1 MKIDQSLNLVS
12 TVERDLFPLYVYVT
26 PFPHEVIEQYY
37 GILGQT
43 FSRFYQ
49 DIGQLGSTRV
59 AGMMLR
65 EAARAAMPEGFT
77 GTTVIDEIDRFTS
90 VLAFVNGKWQRYPL
104 AQALEKKIIDVEE
117 WRDVEGEVCF
127 FIVNC
132 AMQKRH
138 LIPSLVGKVLAMYG
152 AQLTPLSSTAFLA
165 SLPTS
170 KPEETQEPTTDPVEE
185 AIPRAP
191 VSGVVHIPS

>member
-12 TVERDLFPLYVYVT
+12 TVERDGFPLYVYVT
-26 PFPHEVIEQYY
+26 PFPYEVIEQYY

-49 DIGQLGSTRV
+49 DIGQIGSPRV

-65 EAARAAMPEGFT
+65 EAARAATPEGFT
-77 GTTVIDEIDRFTS
+77 GTTVMDEIHR
-90 VLAFVNGKWQRYPL
+90 LARVVVFLDGRWQQLPL
-104 AQALEKKIIDVEE
+104 GQALDKGIIDKEE

-127 FIVNC
+127 SIVSC
-132 AMQKRH
+132 AMQKRN

-152 AQLTPLSSTAFLA
+152 AQLTSLNVTAFLA

-170 KPEETQEPTTDPVEE
+170 KTEETPEATTEE
-185 AIPRAP
+185 ADEQTQSQP

>member
-12 TVERDLFPLYVYVT
+12 TVEREGTPLYVYVT
-26 PFPHEVIEQYY
+26 PFPYEVIEQYY

-49 DIGQLGSTRV
+49 DIGQIGSPRV

-65 EAARAAMPEGFT
+65 EAAKAAIPEGYT
-77 GTTVIDEIDRFTS
+77 GTTVFDEILRFS
-90 VLAFVNGKWQRYPL
+90 RVVVFAEGKWQQYPL
-104 AQALEKKIIDVEE
+104 EQALKMGVIDQEE

-127 FIVNC
+127 FIVSC
-132 AMQKRH
+132 AMQKRN
-138 LIPSLVGKVLAMYG
+138 LIPTLVGKVLAMYG
-152 AQLTPLSSTAFLA
+152 AQLTSLKITAYLD

-170 KPEETQEPTTDPVEE
+170 KTEEIQETTTE
-185 AIPRAP
+185 ATSTEQM
-191 VSGVVHIPS
+191 SGLVHIPS

>member
-12 TVERDLFPLYVYVT
+12 TVERDSFPLYVYVT
-26 PFPHEVIEQYY
+26 PFPFEVIEQYY

-77 GTTVIDEIDRFTS
+77 GTTVIDEIERFTTVVS
-90 VLAFVNGKWQRYPL
+90 YVNGGWQRMPL
-104 AQALEKKIIDVEE
+104 SQALEKEIITKEE

-138 LIPSLVGKVLAMYG
+138 LIPVLVGKTLAMYG
-152 AQLTPLSSTAFLA
+152 AQLTPLSVTAFLG

-170 KPEETQEPTTDPVEE
+170 KPDEPQVTITDQPTHATPQPPETGP
-185 AIPRAP
+185 
-191 VSGVVHIPS
+191 VHIPS

>member
-12 TVERDLFPLYVYVT
+12 TVERDGFPLYVYVT
-26 PFPHEVIEQYY
+26 PFPYEVIEQYY

-49 DIGQLGSTRV
+49 DIGQIGSPRV

-65 EAARAAMPEGFT
+65 EAAKSAMPEGFT
-77 GTTVIDEIDRFTS
+77 GTTVMDEIHR
-90 VLAFVNGKWQRYPL
+90 LARVVVFVDGRWQQLPL
-104 AQALEKKIIDVEE
+104 GQALDKGVIDKEE

-127 FIVNC
+127 FIVSC
-132 AMQKRH
+132 AMQKRN
-138 LIPSLVGKVLAMYG
+138 LIKGLVGSVLGMYG
-152 AQLTPLSSTAFLA
+152 AQLTSSNITAFLA
-165 SLPTS
+165 SLPTLS
-170 KPEETQEPTTDPVEE
+170 KEETQEVTIEDQPEQTPSQ
-185 AIPRAP
+185 P